1 MKKREHEIVAFQ
13 EVYEYAFSSVP
24 EDKRKPTGVLA
35 LVMFGFA
42 LSHSAINIGL
52 RIGVAMPLGQ
62 AVGISIAG
70 NAVLFFI
77 SLFWGLLGQR
87 TGSTSAS
94 LIKKLLGT
102 PISLLFSFCVTLAM
116 IGWMGMNGEW
126 LAAILTDLFP
136 GWMVPL
142 PVAAM
147 LVVAVGVCCSLRG
160 WKSIETIDKILIPL
174 IVFAAIFIVVRI
186 QDGGMAF
193 TQEALVQNDS
203 LSIPAAV
210 IMVIGNYAVSA
221 ATVPD
226 LSRFAVHRR
235 SVLGCTVVY
244 TLTLVGCNL
253 CGILLA
259 KGAGVQNLTYGVYKL
274 GLLIPGLIFLA
285 MCTYTTQN
293 VNLYIGSL
301 ALQNLLKSTTASGMF
316 SYKMTVLLMGGF
328 AMLVS
333 TVGIS
338 KHLATFAGFCVLS
351 VISLTGIALMEAVI
365 GRKRERVRSS
375 IPLMVWLFSVVAGFV
390 AWQYS
395 GGSILVIPM
404 VVICVCVFYI
414 LLRKK
419 ARRLEKDGA
428 A

>member
-1 MKKREHEIVAFQ
+1 M
-13 EVYEYAFSSVP
+13 
-24 EDKRKPTGVLA
+24 
-35 LVMFGFA
+35 
-42 LSHSAINIGL
+42 
-52 RIGVAMPLGQ
+52 
-62 AVGISIAG
+62 
-70 NAVLFFI
+70 
-77 SLFWGLLGQR
+77 
-87 TGSTSAS
+87 
-94 LIKKLLGT
+94 
-102 PISLLFSFCVTLAM
+102 TLAM

-126 LAAILTDLFP
+126 LAAILADLFS

-147 LVVAVGVCCSLRG
+147 LVVAVGICCSLRG
-160 WKSIETIDKILIPL
+160 WKSIENIDKILIPL

-186 QDGGMAF
+186 QNGEMAF
-193 TQEALVQNDS
+193 AQEALVQNDS
-203 LSIPAAV
+203 FSISAAA

-221 ATVPD
+221 ATMPD

-274 GLLIPGLIFLA
+274 GFLMPGLVFLA

-316 SYKMTVLLMGGF
+316 SYKMTVLLMGDF
-328 AMLVS
+328 AMLAS
-333 TVGIS
+333 AVGIS
-338 KHLATFAGFCVLS
+338 KYLTAFTGFCVLG
-351 VISLTGIALMEAVI
+351 VVSLTGIALMEAVV
-365 GRKRERVRSS
+365 GRKWERVRSG
-375 IPLMVWLFSVVAGFV
+375 IPLMAWLFSVVAGFA
-390 AWQYS
+390 AWRRS
-395 GGSILVIPM
+395 GGSIWVIPM
-404 VVICVCVFYI
+404 VVICTGVFYI

-419 ARRLEKDGA
+419 ARRLEKGGA